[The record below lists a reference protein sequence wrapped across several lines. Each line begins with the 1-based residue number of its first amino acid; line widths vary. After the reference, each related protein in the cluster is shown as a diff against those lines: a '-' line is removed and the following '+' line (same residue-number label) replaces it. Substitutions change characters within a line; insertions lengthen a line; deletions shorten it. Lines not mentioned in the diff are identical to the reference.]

1 MMDSLPLNSLRH
13 GFIDSLIRFFHQH
26 IGSRWFTG
34 SLLRCFI
41 DSFTFQPIDW
51 FIGSSFHWFILSYYF
66 TGISAAIFSF
76 VDAPYNF
83 KRRWLLHFKN
93 TKTVPTGHW
102 FPIVAFYFEYF
113 RPGACRALFGN
124 LNWEDEPDESHVK
137 FLIFSVCFQPTI
149 GESQP
154 SWGFP
159 LYLGRREQPIATLFL
174 VENFQSWRRP
184 CTGCA
189 GRLLRDLPC
198 KQKKWAN
205 HLNPVLADFGW
216 FFSHSSSPIAVCY
229 DISCGT
235 LLVLLFRIA

>member
-1 MMDSLPLNSLRH
+1 MDSSIHWFVFFTNTLAHVDSLGHCFAAFLIHLLFNPL
-13 GFIDSLIRFFHQH
+13 IDSLVH
-26 IGSRWFTG
+26 
-34 SLLRCFI
+34 L
-41 DSFTFQPIDW
+41 
-51 FIGSSFHWFILSYYF
+51 FIGSFSHIIF

-102 FPIVAFYFEYF
+102 FPIVAFYFDYF